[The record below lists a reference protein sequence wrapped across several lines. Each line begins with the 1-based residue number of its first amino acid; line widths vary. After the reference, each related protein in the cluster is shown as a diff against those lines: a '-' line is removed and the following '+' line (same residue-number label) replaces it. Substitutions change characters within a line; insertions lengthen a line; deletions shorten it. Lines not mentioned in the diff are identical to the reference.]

1 MKFLSNILKQ
11 LAYYI
16 NKIANYIYIENNKVK
31 EESLFLKKNH
41 ENKLFLYDTPIGKM
55 WLENKSIIDKNII
68 KYGFWEKGST
78 YCVNKLI
85 NKNDIV
91 FDIGANI
98 GYFTIIFSNLVGKN
112 GKVYAFEP
120 TQKYFK
126 RIKLNIIE
134 NQLENVNL
142 FNFGFSD
149 QEKYA
154 DIMIDNST
162 ATLHP
167 QINDQ
172 ILQYEKIKLT
182 RLTSFVKENN
192 ISQIHFIKID
202 IDGHEPYILDDVFS
216 MIDKFNCIVLFEIN
230 HLSYFKA
237 NVPAWD
243 IYNKIIKKKYFI
255 YTDAFEQIINI
266 DDFLIKTSNFAYSS
280 NVIISKHV
288 IH

>member
-1 MKFLSNILKQ
+1 MSNILKQ

-16 NKIANYIYIENNKVK
+16 NKIANYIYKENNKVK
-31 EESLFLKKNH
+31 EESLFLKKNY
-41 ENKLFLYDTPIGKM
+41 ENELLLYDTPIGKM
-55 WLENKSIIDKNII
+55 WLDNKSIIDENII
-68 KYGFWEKGST
+68 KYGFWEKEST

-98 GYFTIIFSNLVGKN
+98 GYFSIIFSNLVGKS

-120 TQKYFK
+120 AQKYFK
-126 RIKLNIIE
+126 RLKLNIIE
-134 NQLENVNL
+134 NQLGNINL
-142 FNFGFSD
+142 FNFGISD
-149 QEKYA
+149 HEKYA

-167 QINDQ
+167 QISNQ
-172 ILQYEKIKLT
+172 ILQCEKIKLT
-182 RLTSFVKENN
+182 RLTTFIKENN

-202 IDGHEPYILDDVFS
+202 IDGHEPYILDDIFS
-216 MIDKFNCIVLFEIN
+216 VIDRFNCIVLFEIN

-243 IYNKIIKKKYFI
+243 IYDKIIKKKYFI
-255 YTDAFEQIINI
+255 YTDSFEQIINI

-280 NVIISKHV
+280 NVLISKHE
-288 IH
+288 IY